1 MELPRP
7 SGMGSVTEILEVM
20 RRFEW
25 RPARIVGAAAETSL
39 MKSVV
44 IEVPGWAGHRPGQHV
59 DVRLNNDGGYQGQ
72 RSYSIASCP
81 QTGRLTLL
89 IGRREGTEL
98 ASCLFDGPRQ
108 GDKLYLRGPIGIAF
122 SWSTEMGGPLLLVAG
137 GCGIA
142 PLMSMIRR
150 RSDMEDKVPT
160 RLLYSSRSPDDIAY
174 RSELDHIAKIDGS
187 LEVIHTL
194 TRARPSGWA
203 GYRRRIDREMLHEI
217 SWRAEERP
225 LIYICGP
232 TPMVT
237 NVATGL
243 MELGHDPSLIK
254 KPRAAYRR

>member
-1 MELPRP
+1 MPRP
-7 SGMGSVTEILEVM
+7 CGMGSVTEMLEVM

-25 RPARIVGAAAETSL
+25 RPAGIVEAAAETWR

-59 DVRLNNDGGYQGQ
+59 DVRLNNDGSYQGQ
-72 RSYSIASCP
+72 RSYSIASRP

-89 IGRREGTEL
+89 VGRHEGAEL
-98 ASCLFDGPRQ
+98 ASCLFDGLRQ
-108 GDKLYLRGPIGIAF
+108 GDKLYLRGPSGIAF
-122 SWSTEMGGPLLLVAG
+122 SWKAEMGGPLLLVAG

-142 PLMSMIRR
+142 PLMSMIRQ
-150 RSDMEDKVPT
+150 RSDMENKVPT

-174 RSELDHIAKIDGS
+174 RGELDHIAKTDVS

-194 TRARPSGWA
+194 TRTRPPGWA

-217 SWRAEERP
+217 SWRPEESP

-237 NVATGL
+237 TVAGGFA
-243 MELGHDPSLIK
+243 ELGHDPLRIK